1 MLTSPTRGGHQQVWS
16 EEEDLCIGEA
26 WLEFADKAKREKKY
40 NGMSNSAI
48 ATGVHGLVTMR
59 GGLGADKT
67 SKQLEVWYTR
77 KKQLYKKIKEKK
89 SRSGAKNPI
98 AQTGDKV
105 AKGMVSA
112 RIWNMLRNLFGGDL
126 AVVPP
131 KEILGSAGGGMSEVE
146 AEAAAAEQKEMTKKR
161 SSTKSSAKS
170 ESKKKNKSLR
180 TEIDDALNAE
190 GDSSSSESDDSVM
203 EILAGMG
210 DMGSDDDKGDCN
222 LDDEDEEASQVLK
235 DDDVDVDAAAP
246 KPPSLNGEL
255 AALRRKA
262 RMNASQYPTG
272 NKADRQ
278 RMHQTSNSH
287 TAF

>member
-1 MLTSPTRGGHQQVWS
+1 M
-16 EEEDLCIGEA
+16 
-26 WLEFADKAKREKKY
+26 
-40 NGMSNSAI
+40 
-48 ATGVHGLVTMR
+48 
-59 GGLGADKT
+59 
-67 SKQLEVWYTR
+67 
-77 KKQLYKKIKEKK
+77 
-89 SRSGAKNPI
+89 
-98 AQTGDKV
+98 
-105 AKGMVSA
+105 
-112 RIWNMLRNLFGGDL
+112 
-126 AVVPP
+126 
-131 KEILGSAGGGMSEVE
+131 E